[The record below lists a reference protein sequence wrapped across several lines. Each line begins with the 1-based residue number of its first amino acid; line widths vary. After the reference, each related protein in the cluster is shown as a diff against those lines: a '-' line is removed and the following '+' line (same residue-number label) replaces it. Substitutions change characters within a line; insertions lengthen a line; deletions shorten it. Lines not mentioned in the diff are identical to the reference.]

1 MDAFDKLTAEQ
12 QHAKEIQNSRF
23 GWFGG
28 SDAKMLLD
36 VYLKR
41 RDFAT
46 MSNTQRNRF
55 EVLMGWQQPRV
66 GELDT
71 PAVRGGHAFEDYMQ
85 DKITGLQNA
94 KCIYGTMEREKVLRG
109 DLYHYFGT
117 MAHADYVI
125 GERVFE
131 LKYTY
136 NSTTEEVA
144 KRYKCQLQWYY
155 MLGAKDVVLVHGEE
169 CAENINGIH
178 VYQCFRVNE
187 LYIPRH
193 EEMIAALREACEWAD
208 FVIEKAVQM
217 RQNSQSMF

>member
-1 MDAFDKLTAEQ
+1 MNAFDQLTAAQ
-12 QHAKEIQNSRF
+12 KHAKEIQNSRF

-41 RDFAT
+41 RDFLT

-66 GELDT
+66 GDIDT

-85 DKITGLQNA
+85 DKIAGLRNA
-94 KCIYGTMEREKVLRG
+94 QGIAGVIERERFLMG
-109 DLYHYFGT
+109 EQYNYFGT

-125 GERVFE
+125 GDRVFE
-131 LKYTY
+131 LKYIY
-136 NSTTEEVA
+136 NTPTAKVA
-144 KRYKCQLQWYY
+144 ERYECQLQWYY
-155 MLGAKDVVLVHGEE
+155 MLGAESVVLVHGEG
-169 CAENINGIH
+169 CAEPF
-178 VYQCFRVNE
+178 QCFRVHE
-187 LYIPRH
+187 WYVPRD

-208 FVIEKAVQM
+208 FLIDKAVQM
-217 RQNSQSMF
+217 RQNSQSMC

>member
-1 MDAFDKLTAEQ
+1 MNDFDKLTAAQ

-23 GWFGG
+23 GWVGG
-28 SDAKMLLD
+28 SDAKILLD

-46 MSNTQRNRF
+46 MSNTQRARF

-66 GELDT
+66 GDIDT

-85 DKITGLQNA
+85 DKINGLQNA
-94 KCIYGTMEREKVLRG
+94 QGIAGTLEREKCLRG

-131 LKYTY
+131 LKYIY
-136 NSTTEEVA
+136 NTPTAKVA
-144 KRYKCQLQWYY
+144 ERYECQLQWYY
-155 MLGAKDVVLVHGEE
+155 MLGAKDVVLVHGEG
-169 CAENINGIH
+169 CAEPF
-178 VYQCFRVNE
+178 QCFRVHE
-187 LYIPRH
+187 WYVPRD
-193 EEMIAALREACEWAD
+193 EEMIGALREACEWAD
-208 FVIEKAVQM
+208 YVIEKAVQM
-217 RQNSQSMF
+217 RQNSQSMC

>member
-1 MDAFDKLTAEQ
+1 MNDFDKLTAAQ

-41 RDFAT
+41 RDFDT

-55 EVLMGWQQPRV
+55 EVLIGWQTTP
-66 GELDT
+66 ENFET
-71 PAVRGGHAFEDYMQ
+71 PATRGGHAFEDYMQ
-85 DKITGLQNA
+85 DKIKSLQNA
-94 KCIYGTMEREKVLRG
+94 ITGTLEREKVLRG

-131 LKYTY
+131 LKYIY
-136 NSTTEEVA
+136 NKPTEKVA
-144 KRYKCQLQWYY
+144 ERYECQLQWYY
-155 MLGAKDVVLVHGEE
+155 MLGAKDVVLVHGEGCSE
-169 CAENINGIH
+169 PF
-178 VYQCFRVNE
+178 QCFRVHE
-187 LYIPRH
+187 LYVPRD
-193 EEMIAALREACEWAD
+193 EEFIGALREACDWAD

-217 RQNSQSMF
+217 RQNSQSMC

>member
-1 MDAFDKLTAEQ
+1 MNAFDKLTNAQ
-12 QHAKEIQNSRF
+12 THAQEITGSRF

-28 SDAKMLLD
+28 SDAKTLLD

-41 RDFAT
+41 RDFMT

-55 EVLMGWQQPRV
+55 DVLMGWQPTPSSF
-66 GELDT
+66 ET
-71 PAVRGGHAFEDYMQ
+71 PATRAGHAFEDYMQ
-85 DKITGLQNA
+85 DKIKSLQNA
-94 KCIYGTMEREKVLRG
+94 VNGTLEREKVLRG

-136 NSTTEEVA
+136 NSTTEDVA

-169 CAENINGIH
+169 CGENINGLH
-178 VYQCFRVNE
+178 VFQCFRVNE
-187 LYIPRH
+187 WYVPRD
-193 EEMIAALREACEWAD
+193 EELICALREACEWAD
-208 FVIEKAVQM
+208 FVIDKEVQM
-217 RQNSQSMF
+217 RQNSQSVF

>member
-1 MDAFDKLTAEQ
+1 MNAFDQLTNANT
-12 QHAKEIQNSRF
+12 HAHEITGSRF

-28 SDAKMLLD
+28 SDAKTLLD

-55 EVLMGWQQPRV
+55 EVLMGWQPTPSSF
-66 GELDT
+66 ET
-71 PAVRGGHAFEDYMQ
+71 PATRGGHAFEDYMQ
-85 DKITGLQNA
+85 DKIKSLQNA
-94 KCIYGTMEREKVLRG
+94 VKGTMEREKVLRG

-131 LKYTY
+131 LKYIY
-136 NSTTEEVA
+136 NTPTEKVA
-144 KRYKCQLQWYY
+144 ERYECQLQWYY
-155 MLGAKDVVLVHGEE
+155 MLGADAVVLVHGEG
-169 CAENINGIH
+169 CAEPF
-178 VYQCFRVNE
+178 QCFRVHE
-187 LYIPRH
+187 WYVPRD
-193 EEMIAALREACEWAD
+193 EEMIASLKEACEWAD
-208 FVIEKAVQM
+208 YVIDKAVQM